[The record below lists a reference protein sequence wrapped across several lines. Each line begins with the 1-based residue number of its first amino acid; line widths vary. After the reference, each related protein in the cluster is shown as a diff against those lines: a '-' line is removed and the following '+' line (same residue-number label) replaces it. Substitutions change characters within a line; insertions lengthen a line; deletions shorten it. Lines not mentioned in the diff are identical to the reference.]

1 MPLANQPIT
10 RGLSIK
16 TMQNIYQRCALI
28 YPLFGLLALTASG
41 QQPADN
47 RQSKEMLADIATLF
61 P

>member
-1 MPLANQPIT
+1 
-10 RGLSIK
+10 
-16 TMQNIYQRCALI
+16 MQNIYQRCALI